1 MNYNKIYQA
10 IIDYRIKNKLSGY
23 TERHHIIPRSL
34 GGSDDKNNLVDLSAR
49 EHYIC
54 HLLLTK
60 MYKKNTNEY
69 YKTVHAYMMMCN
81 VNTINQKRIYRVN
94 SRLYEKYKKEYSI
107 IMSVNQSGELNSQF
121 GTKWI
126 YNPIIKESK
135 KVPKELLLDNDWY
148 LGRVTDWNK
157 HFTQKYCIICNKKGL
172 KSKLSKTCSDECSS
186 IHKSEVHKSFDNYE
200 NEIIFKRIYIETK
213 SIRKTLKSMGKVC
226 GGDYHTLAVKWICC
240 DEEMS
245 LIYKPNIIDN

>member
-1 MNYNKIYQA
+1 MDYNKIYQN
-10 IIDYRIKNKLSGY
+10 IINYRIKNKLSGY
-23 TERHHIIPRSL
+23 TERHHILPRSL
-34 GGSDDKNNLVDLSAR
+34 GGSDDKSNLVDLSAR

-60 MYKKNTNEY
+60 MYDKDTIEY
-69 YKTVHAYMMMCN
+69 QKMIHAYMMMSN
-81 VNTINQKRIYRVN
+81 VNSTNQKRIYKVN

-107 IMSVNQSGELNSQF
+107 IMSVNQRGELNTQF

-135 KVPKELLLDNDWY
+135 KVSKESVLEENWY

-157 HFTQKYCIICNKKGL
+157 HFTQKYCIICNRKGL
-172 KSKLSKTCSDECSS
+172 RSKLSKTCSDECSS
-186 IHKSEVHKSFDNYE
+186 KHKSEVHKSFDNYE
-200 NEIIFKRIYIETK
+200 NEIIFKAIYIETK

-226 GGDYHTLAVKWICC
+226 GGDYHTLAVKWISK

-245 LIYKPNIIDN
+245 LIYKQTL